1 MNLQTHHSG
10 QISGQVPNQAGT
22 MLPGLPQQNG
32 NPMQNPSIHRSVLN
46 TDPEYVKTRRYMQEK
61 IWEFL
66 MQRRQQSHEVP
77 TKKMIDLVK
86 RLEEALFKS
95 ATTTEEY
102 LNLATLESRLHV
114 LIKRLPMSNHNQ
126 QFSHANPSMSIGTMI
141 PTPGLQ
147 QTGNSSLAG
156 TPSVDSS
163 LVVNNSSNTIAS
175 STANSGNFLPTG
187 NGSSGNIHGR
197 SFSSSDRRSFGRW
210 ISALIFCFL
219 SQFWGNNMITSM
231 GGQRMTSQMIPT
243 PGFSSSSNNDVNN
256 NADNQS
262 FMNMESSSNVGAFPA
277 AESSIVSQP
286 MQQKQHVGGQNSRIL
301 HNIGGHMGGEI
312 RSTLQQKSYGLSN
325 GPLNGGLGMMGNNMS
340 MMNGPGT
347 TEGYLSGTMYGNS
360 TKPLHQH
367 FDQHQR
373 PIMQGDGYGMGAA
386 DASGSG
392 NLYASVTS
400 VGSMMNNQSLNAI
413 SMQSMPKTTSPLMI
427 DNQSSVHAAQLVRT
441 MKPQPIDQ
449 SDKVNYQ
456 PQYSVRENLVQ
467 PHQHQQFQQPSHQ
480 FQRQHLVQHQVPQR
494 QQTPNQVFLKN
505 DTFGQ
510 SQLSSNIVSD
520 AKSAHGTEHRDE
532 VLHSQVSDPFQFSD
546 MQSQFQQNPMETGQG
561 YSVASSWSTGLS
573 SSLTQTSD
581 QMQQLL
587 HPQQFVGNPQS
598 DFGGLPSGMQ
608 PDEALR
614 GQWYSKSQDVSHV
627 SGRLPHDQNVQDEFH
642 HRLTGQD
649 GAQLNNL
656 SSEESVIGQSDAPRS
671 AEAPNTSNACSYP
684 RCCATRVLVN
694 HHRRCRDGSCPVCIP
709 VKNYVQQ
716 AQLKAL
722 ARPDFSS
729 GLPGS
734 VNGSCKSYENT
745 EIAGRSTPK
754 TSQMIAETPE
764 DLQPSIKRMKIEQ
777 GAQSAVSES
786 EASFTE
792 VHYK

>member
-32 NPMQNPSIHRSVLN
+32 NPMQNPSIHRGVLN

-66 MQRRQQSHEVP
+66 MQRRQQSHE
-77 TKKMIDLVK
+77 
-86 RLEEALFKS
+86 
-95 ATTTEEY
+95 EEY

-126 QFSHANPSMSIGTMI
+126 QFSHANPSVSIGTMI

-156 TPSVDSS
+156 TPPVDSS

-187 NGSSGNIHGR
+187 NGSSGALAGGYQQH
-197 SFSSSDRRSFGRW
+197 SSSAFSVNSG
-210 ISALIFCFL
+210 
-219 SQFWGNNMITSM
+219 GNNMMTSM

-277 AESSIVSQP
+277 VESSIVSQP

-392 NLYASVTS
+392 NLYASATS

-427 DNQSSVHAAQLVRT
+427 NNQSNVHSAQLVTT

-449 SDKVNYQ
+449 SDKMNYQ

-480 FQRQHLVQHQVPQR
+480 FQRQQLVQHQVPQR
-494 QQTPNQVFLKN
+494 QQTQNQVFLKN

-546 MQSQFQQNPMETGQG
+546 MQSQFQQNPMEDR
-561 YSVASSWSTGLS
+561 A
-573 SSLTQTSD
+573 
-581 QMQQLL
+581 
-587 HPQQFVGNPQS
+587 
-598 DFGGLPSGMQ
+598 
-608 PDEALR
+608 
-614 GQWYSKSQDVSHV
+614 
-627 SGRLPHDQNVQDEFH
+627 
-642 HRLTGQD
+642 
-649 GAQLNNL
+649 
-656 SSEESVIGQSDAPRS
+656 
-671 AEAPNTSNACSYP
+671 
-684 RCCATRVLVN
+684 RVLSCCLIQLV
-694 HHRRCRDGSCPVCIP
+694 HRI
-709 VKNYVQQ
+709 
-716 AQLKAL
+716 
-722 ARPDFSS
+722 
-729 GLPGS
+729 
-734 VNGSCKSYENT
+734 
-745 EIAGRSTPK
+745 
-754 TSQMIAETPE
+754 
-764 DLQPSIKRMKIEQ
+764 
-777 GAQSAVSES
+777 
-786 EASFTE
+786 
-792 VHYK
+792 